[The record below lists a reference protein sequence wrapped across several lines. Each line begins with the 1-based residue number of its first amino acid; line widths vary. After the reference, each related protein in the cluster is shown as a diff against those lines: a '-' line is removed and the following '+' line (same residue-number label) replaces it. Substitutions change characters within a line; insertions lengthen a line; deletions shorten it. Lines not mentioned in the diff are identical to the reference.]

1 MGLYKNLGL
10 YVYNSDDGTTYN
22 VGITAQEATAGGFT
36 AAAAGEQA
44 DFPKAWRM
52 RYVLGYYITGTG
64 VSFRKLPIASNTNP
78 LYTGDQATFTITDN
92 QGGSFTYTR
101 TGEFG
106 EKRANRI

>member
-52 RYVLGYYITGTG
+52 RYVRGYYIQAQECHLE
-64 VSFRKLPIASNTNP
+64 SCPLPLTQIPCT
-78 LYTGDQATFTITDN
+78 QATK
-92 QGGSFTYTR
+92 QRSL
-101 TGEFG
+101 
-106 EKRANRI
+106 